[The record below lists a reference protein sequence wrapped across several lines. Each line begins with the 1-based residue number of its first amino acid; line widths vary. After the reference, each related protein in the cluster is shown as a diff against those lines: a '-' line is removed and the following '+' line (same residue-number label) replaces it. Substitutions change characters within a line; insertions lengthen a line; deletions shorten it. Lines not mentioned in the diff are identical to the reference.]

1 LSVREA
7 QLDDCGCC
15 ETPGLGPL
23 GLENRPSL
31 DAISYRIGT
40 QPVFKARMKV
50 GIGARQE
57 LAGLTSRDDS
67 DPAMALVDAWACVLD
82 VLTFYQERIANE
94 GYLRTA
100 TETRS
105 VYSLAAEIGYVPNPG
120 VAADVMLAFQLD
132 TSPGAPRT
140 VTIPAETTV
149 QSLPDQAS
157 SSKPQTFETVEA
169 LEARQDWNE
178 MRPRRSV
185 RQRLGIG
192 AVSAVLAG
200 MSAQLQTGDGLLFI
214 GHHRQVNPK
223 SQHWDFR
230 VLESVK
236 TDTVAGTTT
245 VTWGRGLGDTSVG
258 RKIHPE
264 HSDLHIYTMTTH
276 AGVFG
281 FNAPDW
287 RQIPLAIRG
296 HYDANDTT
304 PQWPHFTIFG
314 SKMSNAVDLDS
325 VYPEAAK
332 GSYAV
337 LALENY
343 AQLYTIDAATEAA
356 RADFGLSG
364 KTTRL
369 SLNGPGLG
377 NFARHVR
384 GTVVHLQDGEVTLAD
399 LELSHPVQG
408 HSIPLDLVV
417 EGLEPGKK
425 LIVTG
430 KRARAVVSGQ
440 THQLKLEPSHG
451 SGEVLLAPGESLQ
464 MTSPFTKSQQDGS
477 HVWHV
482 RAPGRQEGTVSGP
495 ASTLRWTPAR
505 DSDEPIS
512 EVVTLKAVELLEGMV
527 TRLELEDDLVYCY
540 DRASLKISGNAVHG
554 THGETRH
561 EVLGSG
567 DASRPFQA
575 FKLKQSPLTFVS
587 SADPSGAKTTLEVR
601 VDDVA
606 WEQTPTLFGLGPRDR
621 AYVVRIAADGGVTVE
636 FGDGVTGARL
646 PTGVENVRATY
657 RVGTGTSGM
666 VAADRIKLLMT
677 RPLGVQAVDNPVAA
691 GIAAD
696 PEPIDSARSN
706 APQQV
711 VTFARVVSLTDF
723 EDFARSFAGI
733 AKAQAAWVWNG
744 QSRMV
749 HVTVAGT
756 DGAAVVEGG
765 ETQTKLVASIT
776 AYSDPHQRFRVSSY
790 DELSFALAAALFL
803 EEGADESVVLPA
815 ARLTL
820 QDAFSFDRRALG
832 QPVFESEVI
841 AVLQSTPGVMAVDLT
856 KLYYAGG
863 VPEDKPPPALAAR
876 RARWDGKVLKPAQ
889 LLTLTDEP
897 VLVKLEVAT

>member
-1 LSVREA
+1 MSVREA

-40 QPVFKARMKV
+40 HPVFKARMKV

-149 QSLPDQAS
+149 QSLPDQTS

-192 AVSAVLAG
+192 AVSAVLSG

-214 GHHRQVNPK
+214 GHHRQVNRK
-223 SQHWDFR
+223 SEHWDFR

-264 HSDLHIYTMTTH
+264 HSDLHIYSMTTH

-287 RQIPLAIRG
+287 RQIPAEIRG

-430 KRARAVVSGQ
+430 KRARAAVSGQ

-464 MTSPFTKSQQDGS
+464 MTSPFTKSQHDGS

-505 DSDEPIS
+505 DSDEPIA

-621 AYVVRIAADGGVTVE
+621 AYAVRIAADGSVTVE

-657 RVGTGTSGM
+657 RVG
-666 VAADRIKLLMT
+666 
-677 RPLGVQAVDNPVAA
+677 
-691 GIAAD
+691 
-696 PEPIDSARSN
+696 SN

-749 HVTVAGT
+749 HVTVAGP

-765 ETQTKLVASIT
+765 DTQTKLVASIT

-790 DELSFALAAALFL
+790 DGLSFALAAALFL

-820 QDAFSFDRRALG
+820 QDAFSFDRRDLG

-876 RARWDGKVLKPAQ
+876 RARWDGKVLRPAQ